1 MPTIVKK
8 NNSKNLLKFIKEKLS
23 KKELVVLPT
32 ETVYGLA
39 GIGTSIISARKIYQ
53 LKKRPLNKKLI
64 FHCSNLEMVK
74 KYFHLNNENLILAE
88 QFWPG
93 PLTLILKR
101 KSKKIPFQLTQKEN
115 CAVRVPKN
123 IFSQNIIN
131 ILGKPIVMPS
141 ANRFKKLSPIN
152 ANMVFDQFR
161 ETNLLIVDDG
171 KCNIGLESTL
181 IKITNKKL
189 EIIRPGKITIKNI
202 LKFLPYIEIFQGKNK
217 KSFSGTSKK
226 HYSPKKKIFLNQR
239 VFKKDS
245 AFINFGKDKRG
256 QFKNLSKISN
266 LNEAAKNLYH
276 FIFLADKN
284 KNYKTISMAP
294 IPEYDL
300 GIAINDRLKRAS
312 K

>member
-1 MPTIVKK
+1 
-8 NNSKNLLKFIKEKLS
+8 
-23 KKELVVLPT
+23 
-32 ETVYGLA
+32 
-39 GIGTSIISARKIYQ
+39 
-53 LKKRPLNKKLI
+53 
-64 FHCSNLEMVK
+64 
-74 KYFHLNNENLILAE
+74 
-88 QFWPG
+88 
-93 PLTLILKR
+93 
-101 KSKKIPFQLTQKEN
+101 
-115 CAVRVPKN
+115 
-123 IFSQNIIN
+123 
-131 ILGKPIVMPS
+131 
-141 ANRFKKLSPIN
+141 
-152 ANMVFDQFR
+152 
-161 ETNLLIVDDG
+161 
-171 KCNIGLESTL
+171 LESTL

-189 EIIRPGKITIKNI
+189 EIIRPGKITVKNI